1 MVGEPLAPPPAV
13 PVGPDPVVVHPA
25 LCHAAPRRPHPGGDA
40 HDRPQAAGALQAA
53 EGGHPAGGGHGQEMG
68 AVLPSSSAAGLAAV
82 GLLVELAL
90 GVPGEEENETAN
102 DEDDEEF
109 FLKKIYTYS
118 VLLYLK
124 S

>member
-53 EGGHPAGGGHGQEMG
+53 EGGHPAGGGNGQETG
-68 AVLPSSSAAGLAAV
+68 AVLPFPPSSTACLAAV

-90 GVPGEEENETAN
+90 GVPGEEENETVK
-102 DEDDEEF
+102 DEEV
-109 FLKKIYTYS
+109 FLNFIRI